1 MDLYLDGTLDMA
13 VSPCHCPT
21 GTSWIGRRSDLQ
33 GMGSSNSG
41 EKGRGLGELGW
52 VEQVTQAEELQ
63 PPQDWQVTML
73 RRPPPPAISSG

>member
-1 MDLYLDGTLDMA
+1 
-13 VSPCHCPT
+13 
-21 GTSWIGRRSDLQ
+21 
-33 GMGSSNSG
+33 MGSSNSG

-73 RRPPPPAISSG
+73 RRPPPPQFPRDSESALAAGRDCFGLVTHATLCSPAPL